1 MSRDYQGPGGSPL
14 ERFAQQQAGKHP
26 APCARSCEANAYQ
39 IELRRYQAEVEQ
51 FRADARRFRLAE
63 KNLFDVQEAAKTIA
77 KQAIAAE
84 AERDAMAAKLKDA
97 EHDRD
102 EFRRVMNGFAEKMA
116 ELEGQEP
123 VAWQHRNGT
132 LSCRCPDGQAGAY
145 WVPLYARPSPAEP
158 VEMSPDFTDTARSAL
173 LWVLWHHQGGSSP
186 VGQPIRQALGMD
198 AHERLSERQVQ
209 EAKKWAAISGAKTND
224 FHRSEPVN
232 ARLLEALIQC
242 RDRFLFYVEHHLANG
257 AAVKAAENDRFVTLA
272 NQAIAAAEAQ
282 QAGPVRPKVSFIPSV
297 ENMPM
302 ARSIDD
308 EMMDLVDRLGA
319 LEPVDPRAWKHL
331 LVYAPKTDPVRLTRV
346 DIEKAFAQAGLKPE
360 DYREDGEILPL
371 VIAIESATLRKNGI
385 EVAE

>member
-1 MSRDYQGPGGSPL
+1 MGLDALARLSEEEGKCWSFGESRRVVP
-14 ERFAQQQAGKHP
+14 
-26 APCARSCEANAYQ
+26 
-39 IELRRYQAEVEQ
+39 AEV
-51 FRADARRFRLAE
+51 ARE
-63 KNLFDVQEAAKTIA
+63 VVS
-77 KQAIAAE
+77 AIQ
-84 AERDAMAAKLKDA
+84 AERDDLAARL
-97 EHDRD
+97 
-102 EFRRVMNGFAEKMA
+102 A

-123 VAWQHRNGT
+123 VAWVY
-132 LSCRCPDGQAGAY
+132 DWQAPEGLIKG
-145 WVPLYARPSPAEP
+145 WVETNRDAIPEDATNIRPLYARPVPAEP
-158 VEMSPDFTDTARSAL
+158 VNVEFGMRGETMFFKIGNQSFLLDYKPAEPGEFEFMQKMLLSAFSSITPCVKTA
-173 LWVLWHHQGGSSP
+173 
-186 VGQPIRQALGMD
+186 
-198 AHERLSERQVQ
+198 
-209 EAKKWAAISGAKTND
+209 
-224 FHRSEPVN
+224 SEPVN

-371 VIAIESATLRKNGI
+371 VIAIESAALRKNGI